1 MPLLDAEASLEVA
14 LFITSSSSLRSAGFY
29 DDNECALVSYSML
42 HT

>member
-14 LFITSSSSLRSAGFY
+14 LFITSSSSLRSGFY